1 MSHIIE
7 NPRFSCALGGALS
20 TITAINGFVPII
32 HGGPGCGVAAFF
44 GQTFPGG
51 FRGSGWIGGVAIPS
65 SNTYEEEVVF
75 GGENRLKEQ
84 IEKTLELVDGDR
96 YIVVTGCTAELI
108 GDDIKGVLRDISTD
122 SSIIYAETAGFRGSS
137 YTGYENLLDAII
149 EQVLEVKEKNPKLV
163 NLIGIVPSQDVFW
176 EGNLAEIEKVLNDIG
191 LEVNTLVNGK
201 NLEDL
206 SSASLNIV
214 LSPWIGVE
222 AAKKLKNRYDIPYIV
237 NPLPIGVDQTN
248 EFVEKIGEFFKIDV
262 GEYIEKEE
270 AKTYKSIEK
279 IADFIVD
286 MDVQPKFIT
295 ATDSN
300 YAIALNKFLVT
311 ELGWIPSA
319 ALIID
324 GVPDDYRDSI
334 KNELNFKDLP
344 SPEIVFES
352 DSYKIWKKLEKESPD
367 FIFGNSSDKDVAIKI
382 NVPILTISFP
392 ITNRVVIEKSYA
404 GYRGA
409 IRLIEDAL
417 SETTAHF

>member
-149 EQVLEVKEKNPKLV
+149 EQVLEVKEKNLKLV